1 VSGIGVS
8 GVVDLLTIR
17 ALEAIL
23 VPPCA
28 SLTTVPILTDDHA
41 ILANLSVPI
50 LFREGE
56 AQIPGT
62 VLVSGF
68 ILPGGGGTDHVVAS
82 HGVEWV
88 DLLSIGASQAI
99 PDALLCQFLCC
110 HIVWDFDTIHWT
122 LPVDLKSFPVTIKVE
137 QVSILFARI
146 TCNKLIECGVSRIFT
161 ITTL

>member
-1 VSGIGVS
+1 
-8 GVVDLLTIR
+8 VVDLFSIR
-17 ALEAIL
+17 ALEAIP

-62 VLVSGF
+62 ILIGGF
-68 ILPGGGGTDHVVAS
+68 VLPGGGGADHVVAS

-88 DLLSIGASQAI
+88 DLLSIGGITGDSGCPPVPLPRLSHPRQVVASIAHHR
-99 PDALLCQFLCC
+99 L
-110 HIVWDFDTIHWT
+110 
-122 LPVDLKSFPVTIKVE
+122 
-137 QVSILFARI
+137 R
-146 TCNKLIECGVSRIFT
+146 
-161 ITTL
+161 